1 MTKSHN
7 KKRNIGIIYELLLRN
22 ITSSLVAKRVDE
34 AQRTLDL
41 LSSRFNKDSELY
53 REFRLFNALAN
64 ASVSD
69 TAIAAGI
76 LAEAKKAARRCDIKK
91 LNHEKSMLIREINHT
106 LRDDSFYRRKIKNYR
121 DYATIQTL
129 LNDWRA
135 GDSADLSRVIKYES
149 QVIQRL
155 LESKPEPEDISRSS
169 NPDIDNLVVKI
180 MTEKLNNKYGDS
192 LSESQKD
199 IIRTY
204 VFSIS
209 QDGGEVIRK
218 KLSKIKNSTLIE
230 MKTLRE
236 KTDNKVLL
244 EKIDSVN
251 QKIIDQ
257 STDQIDDASI
267 SRFLTI
273 SRLRKEILESINEQ

>member
-22 ITSSLVAKRVDE
+22 ISSNLIAKRVDE
-34 AQRTLDL
+34 AQQTLDL
-41 LSSRFNKDSELY
+41 LSSRFNKSSELY

-76 LAEAKKAARRCDIKK
+76 LAEAKKAARRCDLKK
-91 LNHEKSMLIREINHT
+91 LNHEKSMLIREINHA
-106 LRDDSFYRRKIKNYR
+106 LKDDDFYRRKIKNYR
-121 DYATIQTL
+121 SYATIQTL

-149 QVIQRL
+149 QVVQRL
-155 LESKPEPEDISRSS
+155 LESKTEPVDISSLS
-169 NPDIDNLVVKI
+169 DPGIDSLVVKI
-180 MTEKLNNKYGDS
+180 MAEKLNAKYGDS

-209 QDGGEVIRK
+209 EDGGDTIRK
-218 KLSKIKNSTLIE
+218 KLSKIKSSVLNE

-244 EKIDSVN
+244 EKIEGVN

-257 STDQIDDASI
+257 NVDQVDDNSI

-273 SRLRKEILESINEQ
+273 SRLRKEILESINE

>member
-22 ITSSLVAKRVDE
+22 ISSNLIAKRVDE
-34 AQRTLDL
+34 AQQTLDL
-41 LSSRFNKDSELY
+41 LSSRFNKNSELY

-76 LAEAKKAARRCDIKK
+76 LAEAKKAARRCDLKK

-106 LRDDSFYRRKIKNYR
+106 LKDNDFYHRKIKNYR
-121 DYATIQTL
+121 SYATIQTL

-149 QVIQRL
+149 QVVQRL
-155 LESKPEPEDISRSS
+155 LESKTEPTDISSLS
-169 NPDIDNLVVKI
+169 DPSIDSLVVKI
-180 MTEKLNNKYGDS
+180 MTEKLNTKYGDS

-209 QDGGEVIRK
+209 EDGGDTIRK
-218 KLSKIKNSTLIE
+218 KLSKIKSSVLSE

-244 EKIDSVN
+244 EKIDGVN

-257 STDQIDDASI
+257 NVDQVDDNSI

-273 SRLRKEILESINEQ
+273 SRLRKEILESINE

>member
-22 ITSSLVAKRVDE
+22 ISDNLIAKRVSE
-34 AQRTLDL
+34 AQTTLDL
-41 LSSRFNKDSELY
+41 LSSMFNKSSELY
-53 REFRLFNALAN
+53 KEFRLFNALAN

-76 LAEAKKAARRCDIKK
+76 LAEAKKAARRCDIKL

-106 LRDDSFYRRKIKNYR
+106 LNDDSFYRRKVKNYR
-121 DYATIQTL
+121 EYATIQTL
-129 LNDWRA
+129 LNDWRK
-135 GDSADLSRVIKYES
+135 GDSADLARVIRYES
-149 QVIQRL
+149 QVIHRL
-155 LESKPEPEDISRSS
+155 LESKAEPEDISSLKDP
-169 NPDIDNLVVKI
+169 NIDNLVVKI
-180 MTEKLNNKYGDS
+180 MTEKLNSKYGDS
-192 LSESQKD
+192 LSKNQKD

-209 QDGGEVIRK
+209 KDGGKTIREKLNAIK
-218 KLSKIKNSTLIE
+218 KNALTE

-244 EKIDSVN
+244 EKIDIVN

-257 STDQIDDASI
+257 NVDQVDDSSI

-273 SRLRKEILESINEQ
+273 SRLRKEILESINE

>member
-22 ITSSLVAKRVDE
+22 ISSNLIAKNVNE
-34 AQRTLDL
+34 AQRSLDL

-76 LAEAKKAARRCDIKK
+76 LAEAKRAARRCDTKK
-91 LNHEKSMLIREINHT
+91 LNHEKSMLIKEINHS
-106 LRDDSFYRRKIKNYR
+106 LKDDSFYHRKIKNYR

-129 LNDWRA
+129 LNDWRE
-135 GDSADLSRVIKYES
+135 GDSADLTRVIKYES
-149 QVIQRL
+149 KVIQRL
-155 LESKPEPEDISRSS
+155 LEQKPETEDVANLK
-169 NPDIDNLVVKI
+169 NPNIDNLVVKI
-180 MTEKLNNKYGDS
+180 MTEKLNRKYGDS
-192 LSESQKD
+192 LSDHQKD

-209 QDGGEVIRK
+209 EDGGETIRK
-218 KLSKIKNSTLIE
+218 KLNKIKSSALSE

-257 STDQIDDASI
+257 NIDHVDDKSI

-273 SRLRKEILESINEQ
+273 SRLRNEILESINE